1 MLLFCIRYVL
11 LVSVMMVFS
20 ILPFVKTIY
29 IIRSGLGSGEGHCL
43 GLGGVCRR
51 PTCKVIEELISFCQR
66 KIRCCR
72 KWWILIPVPTPVI
85 YTDYREALKP
95 RIK

>member
-1 MLLFCIRYVL
+1 MRLRIFFYIFLFFLTLLPQAV
-11 LVSVMMVFS
+11 
-20 ILPFVKTIY
+20 
-29 IIRSGLGSGEGHCL
+29 RSGLGSGEGHCI

-72 KWWILIPVPTPVI
+72 KWWILLPVPTPVI
-85 YTDYREALKP
+85 YTDYREPLKP

>member
-1 MLLFCIRYVL
+1 MNQLL
-11 LVSVMMVFS
+11 LVNSRSMIAV
-20 ILPFVKTIY
+20 
-29 IIRSGLGSGEGHCL
+29 RSGLGSGEGHCL